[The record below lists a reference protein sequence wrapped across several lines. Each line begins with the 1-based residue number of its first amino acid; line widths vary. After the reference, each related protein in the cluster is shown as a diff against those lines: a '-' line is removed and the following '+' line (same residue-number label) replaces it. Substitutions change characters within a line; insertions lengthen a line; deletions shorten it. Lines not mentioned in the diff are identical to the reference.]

1 VYQTCLVIRTLNVEP
16 CQNVLLVAG
25 RIREALAR
33 GGHRWIFF
41 YLGLANSSVLCA
53 ANNNLCLFVGKLPT
67 AAGTF

>member
-1 VYQTCLVIRTLNVEP
+1 
-16 CQNVLLVAG
+16 VLLVAS

-41 YLGLANSSVLCA
+41 YLGLANSSVKCA